1 VTESDWHVYIAACAD
16 GSLYTGIA
24 RDVPARIARHNAG
37 AGARYARSRLPVRL
51 VYVEQV
57 ADRSSALRREYHI
70 KQLPAVAKRRLVA
83 SAQND
88 ELLIA
93 MCAQMLSA

>member
-1 VTESDWHVYIAACAD
+1 VAEPDWCVYIVACAD

-24 RDVPARIARHNAG
+24 RHVPRRVARHNAG

-51 VYVEQV
+51 VYVECV
-57 ADRSSALRREYHI
+57 ADRSSALRREYQI
-70 KQLPAVAKRRLVA
+70 KRLPAAAKRSLVA